1 MTQARAHLGA
11 IHYHRL
17 GLQAM
22 GKATLFSPFLCWW
35 IATLGFF
42 KPMVQATYF
51 CSLRHLTIDTWP
63 WDWVTNIV
71 GPQDTFG
78 RPRRKSVNISNDGS
92 KWKPSLGERQRF
104 SDGDWDW
111 WCQICSCTHHNPY
124 IMMIIYLYLFIF
136 IYIYSSI
143 CIFIYSVFISI
154 YLYIYI
160 HIYTY
165 IYIYICVC
173 VMASRG
179 NCPKIAIFQ
188 ISELFTII
196 TQIDLLSTPRC
207 IFFYLYHGG
216 CKSIGRQRAG
226 HQYFNSWLPLGK
238 PRSQKS

>member
-51 CSLRHLTIDTWP
+51 CSLRLLTIDTQP

-124 IMMIIYLYLFIF
+124 IMMIIYLYLSIF
-136 IYIYSSI
+136 T
-143 CIFIYSVFISI
+143 ISI
-154 YLYIYI
+154 HQSASLFILYLSL
-160 HIYTY
+160 Y
-165 IYIYICVC
+165 IYIYIYMCVWWL
-173 VMASRG
+173 VG
-179 NCPKIAIFQ
+179 VTVPK
-188 ISELFTII
+188 
-196 TQIDLLSTPRC
+196 
-207 IFFYLYHGG
+207 
-216 CKSIGRQRAG
+216 
-226 HQYFNSWLPLGK
+226 
-238 PRSQKS
+238 